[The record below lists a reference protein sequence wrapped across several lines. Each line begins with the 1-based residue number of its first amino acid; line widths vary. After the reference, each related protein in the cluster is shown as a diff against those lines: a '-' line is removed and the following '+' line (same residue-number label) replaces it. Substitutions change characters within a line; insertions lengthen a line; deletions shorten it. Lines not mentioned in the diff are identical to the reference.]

1 MGCTDES
8 VRRRAGKDV
17 RKGWEPE
24 RESKGAKKNK
34 TIGIFK

>member
-8 VRRRAGKDV
+8 VRRRAGKDG
-17 RKGWEPE
+17 RTGWEPE
-24 RESKGAKKNK
+24 RESKGAAKKQ